1 MIDRQVMS
9 PERQNELEKRLDKS
23 GHDVLQGTVATDSPN
38 SGLLSGEFIL
48 PPEAHRSRN
57 GSTMIAVLMDDADYV
72 WNTMDAL
79 ANYYTDYVLNE
90 VYTNWDSNT
99 LESEIQG
106 SDLVLIS
113 FGHWLDNYDISSLE
127 AVLSNYVE
135 SGGGLLFAG
144 LTIMIL
150 VDFLRMQ
157 SGIVHFAV
165 VIVWTQNILM
175 WVILLWKESQ
185 MMVL

>member
-1 MIDRQVMS
+1 MILDNDSLIVPIIFSTEPGILEYTPATVSLELYVNEGGEEEIVTLSNNGGYPINWSAELQMDDGEVRDLSNQLDPSEFRAQWRDQMIDRQTIS
-9 PERQNELEKRLDKS
+9 PERQAELEKRLDKS

-90 VYTNWDSNT
+90 VYTNWDSK
-99 LESEIQG
+99 
-106 SDLVLIS
+106 
-113 FGHWLDNYDISSLE
+113 YP
-127 AVLSNYVE
+127 
-135 SGGGLLFAG
+135 
-144 LTIMIL
+144 
-150 VDFLRMQ
+150 
-157 SGIVHFAV
+157 
-165 VIVWTQNILM
+165 
-175 WVILLWKESQ
+175 
-185 MMVL
+185 